1 MPQVAPLPMCPMAQ
15 MCKGMMER
23 PLSGLVMIIP
33 GLAFIALGLLIVAW
47 PSVLPWLVATACI
60 VTGGAVL
67 LMANFMRGVGTRLRS
82 TGH

>member
-60 VTGGAVL
+60 ENDYST
-67 LMANFMRGVGTRLRS
+67 NFQAFGVFTQPG
-82 TGH
+82 